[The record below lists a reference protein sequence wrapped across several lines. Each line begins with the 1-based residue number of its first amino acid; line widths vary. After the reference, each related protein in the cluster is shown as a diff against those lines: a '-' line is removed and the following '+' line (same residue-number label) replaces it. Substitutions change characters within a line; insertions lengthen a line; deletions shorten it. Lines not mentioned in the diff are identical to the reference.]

1 VLQVKLASNRGKS
14 KTLTKTS
21 LKIGKLERTDLAKKE
36 KKLFTREA
44 TGLVREVRVLDS
56 VIFNIIAIVGVGPV
70 GFLLTLSLFPGAN
83 LPLTMLMFL
92 VPAFFTFMLYRELSI
107 AMPRSGG
114 DYIYVSRIIN
124 PGVGFVGSVLAW
136 MGALLSLGF
145 ILFNFVV
152 ILDTVLSIGLV
163 SDPLMFI
170 IVGTVFL
177 AIMALQSIFKASGFK
192 VFRYAFIIAAILTV
206 VTIVALL
213 TVNLATFIANWDAT
227 FGPSLTYANLPA
239 IAAATPG
246 EGGSVFGTGFTL
258 GATFMAILF
267 PMTYVLGFG
276 STNVGGELKDYKKSL
291 TYSLLVTLFGMTA
304 FYLLLVL
311 VTNNAFGQDFLNA
324 YGWLYWY
331 GPPALKAYPPALIFF
346 MNFGVDQTLLLL
358 SALGMLIWAYMMV
371 PAATIVWSRYV
382 FAWSFDRVTPM
393 RFGDVSE
400 RTRSPV
406 WAILASIVVVW
417 FGFLGST
424 FNLALVGTVYY
435 ISLYVWTAIVGI
447 SGILMARRKKDLYQK
462 SPIRGSILKV
472 QKVTWTGI
480 VTAIYFIIS
489 IPLLFLYP
497 SVLIPLAPI
506 GAIITLAALV
516 VAALIYFRAKSKNR
530 AAGIDVDK
538 IFKEIPP
545 E

>member
-1 VLQVKLASNRGKS
+1 MAR
-14 KTLTKTS
+14 
-21 LKIGKLERTDLAKKE
+21 KE

-152 ILDTVLSIGLV
+152 ILDTFLSIGLV

-177 AIMALQSIFKASGFK
+177 TIMALQSIFKASGFK

-213 TVNLATFIANWDAT
+213 TVNLATFSANWDAT
-227 FGPSLTYANLPA
+227 FGPTLTYANLPA

>member
-1 VLQVKLASNRGKS
+1 
-14 KTLTKTS
+14 
-21 LKIGKLERTDLAKKE
+21 LAKK
-36 KKLFTREA
+36 KTTLFAREA

-56 VIFNIIAIVGVGPV
+56 VIFNMIAIIGVGPV
-70 GFLLTLSLFPGAN
+70 GFLTTLSLFPQAN

-114 DYIYVSRIIN
+114 DYVYVSRVVN

-152 ILDTVLSIGLV
+152 ILDTVLGLGL
-163 SDPLMFI
+163 SADPLIFI
-170 IVGTVFL
+170 VVGTVFL
-177 AIMALQSIFKASGFK
+177 AIMALQSIFKASGFRI
-192 VFRYAFIIAAILTV
+192 FRYAFIVAAILTL

-213 TVNLATFIANWDAT
+213 TVNIATFKANWDAT
-227 FGPSLTYANLPA
+227 FGPTLTYANLPA

-246 EGGSVFGTGFTL
+246 EGGATFGTGFTL
-258 GATFMAILF
+258 GATFMAVLF

-276 STNVGGELKDYKKSL
+276 STQVGGELKDYKKSL
-291 TYSLLVTLFGMTA
+291 TYSLLITLVGMTLF
-304 FYLLLVL
+304 YLVL
-311 VTNNAFGQDFLNA
+311 ATLTYSAFGQDFLNA

-331 GPPALKAYPPALIFF
+331 GPSALKAYPPALIFF

-358 SALGMLIWAYMMV
+358 SAIGMLIWAYMMI
-371 PAATIVWSRYV
+371 PAATTLWSRYV
-382 FAWSFDRVTPM
+382 FAWSFDRITPV
-393 RFGDVSE
+393 RFGDLSE

-417 FGFLGST
+417 FGFIGST
-424 FNLALVGTVYY
+424 LNLALVGTIYY

-447 SGILMARRKKDLYQK
+447 AGILLARRKKDIYQK
-462 SPIRGSILKV
+462 SPIKGKV
-472 QKVTWTGI
+472 LGLQKVTWTGI

-489 IPLLFLYP
+489 LPLLFLYP
-497 SVLIPLAPI
+497 TVLIPYAPVGI
-506 GAIITLAALV
+506 VITLAAFL
-516 VAALIYFRAKSKNR
+516 VAALIYFRSKRKNK
-530 AAGIDVDK
+530 AQGIDVDK
-538 IFKEIPP
+538 IFSEIPP